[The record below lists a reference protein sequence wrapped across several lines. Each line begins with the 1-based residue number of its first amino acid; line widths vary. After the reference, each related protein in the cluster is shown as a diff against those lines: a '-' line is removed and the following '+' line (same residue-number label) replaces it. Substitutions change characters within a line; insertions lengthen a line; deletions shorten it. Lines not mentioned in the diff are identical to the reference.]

1 MFAKLNDSDVVTNVI
16 VVSEEDAP
24 DEATGILFCQN
35 LLGGRWV
42 ETFEDAHITGNRGL
56 YAGVGFTYNEARKKF
71 ISPLSRKGYVWD
83 EEAFDWR
90 PPFPPPTDEEMKW
103 TWNEDS
109 LEWDDVDLLG

>member
-1 MFAKLNDSDVVTNVI
+1 MKMFANLNDCNIVTNVI

-24 DEATGILFCQN
+24 DEVAGILFCEK
-35 LLGGRWV
+35 LLGGRWI
-42 ETFEDAHITGNRGL
+42 ETFEDGRRGL
-56 YAGVGFTYNEARKKF
+56 YAGKGFAYSQARDRF
-71 ISPLSRKGYVWD
+71 ISSLSRRGYVWD

-90 PPFPPPTDEEMKW
+90 PPFPPPTDEVMKW